1 MVDVIAQALSKIK
14 NAEEKGKPFCII
26 KPASNL
32 LRNILKVMHDEGY
45 IGEFEVIDDGRG
57 GIIKVNLNGAIN
69 NCGAIKPRFSTSFS
83 NFEKFEK
90 RYLPAKD
97 FGILIISTTRGV
109 MSQKKAKKEKI
120 GGQLLAYV
128 Y

>member
-1 MVDVIAQALSKIK
+1 MADIIAETLVQMK
-14 NAEEKGKPFCII
+14 NAEKIGRSECIT
-26 KPASNL
+26 KKVSNL
-32 LRNILKVMHDEGY
+32 LREVLGVMKKEGY

-57 GIIKVNLNGAIN
+57 GILKVQLLGKLNNA
-69 NCGAIKPRFSTSFS
+69 GAIKPRFSVTKD

-97 FGILIISTTRGV
+97 FGIIIVTTTKGV
-109 MSQKKAKKEKI
+109 MTHIQAKKAGI
-120 GGQLLAYV
+120 GCQLLAYV

>member
-1 MVDVIAQALSKIK
+1 MVDLLAQALTKIK
-14 NAEEKGKPFCII
+14 NAENVGKSECVVRPISKVI
-26 KPASNL
+26 REVL
-32 LRNILKVMHDEGY
+32 NILRLNGY

-57 GIIKVNLNGAIN
+57 GIVKIQLVGKIN
-69 NCGAIKPRFSTSFS
+69 NCGAIKPRFSVSKD

-97 FGILIISTTRGV
+97 FGILIVSTVKGLMTH
-109 MSQKKAKKEKI
+109 MQAKKMGI
-120 GGQLLAYV
+120 GGQLIAYV